1 MLQDQATQEQV
12 KVDLDNFEHGFP
24 EGFGPGWWG
33 HMAYVI
39 GIAFAAF
46 QIMVAAW
53 NFLPS
58 QAVRGIHVGFLI
70 LLSYGLVA
78 NFTAKTNWQRLLGWV
93 TGGVGFYCGLYQW
106 LYYADLIQRDGD
118 PSHLDLVVGTV
129 LAVMI
134 FDATRRLMGWALPLM
149 CGACIIY
156 WAFGQYLPSP
166 LNHRGY
172 YFDQIIT
179 HLSYGTEG
187 FYGVPIYVSATYIFL
202 FILFGS
208 FLERAGMIQLFTDV
222 SLGIFG
228 GTRGGPAKVAVVA
241 SGMMGT
247 ISGSGVANVV
257 TVGQFTIPLMI
268 RFGYRRA
275 FAAGVEATASMGG
288 QIMPPVM
295 GAVAFIMAET
305 IDRPYADIVQ
315 AAIIPALLYFGAS
328 YLSVHLESGKR
339 GLKGL
344 PGNEL
349 PNAWE
354 ETKKSWFLILP
365 LVVLVVLLFT
375 GYTPLFAGAVG
386 LALTALLIL
395 AKPVAEESWNIPIK
409 LGVLIIGTAVCA
421 HALWTS
427 GSFATGAD
435 GVFAP
440 LQFLRESPVW
450 RTIVEVLRTGLAI
463 ALFLFVLRGL
473 SRANQRNDNAARIV
487 YWIALG
493 LLTAIALEREVVFA
507 LAIVV
512 VVAIWSAF
520 YARGRQALLECRD
533 ALADGAR
540 QALSV
545 GLACAIVGIVV
556 GTMTLTGLGTIVG
569 THVIGIGKDSLF
581 LALVLTMLFSLLLG
595 MGIPTIPNYIITS
608 SLAAPILLKL
618 GIPLIVSHM
627 FVFYFGIMADL
638 TPPVALAAFAAAPM
652 ARVSGFQVAYKAVLI
667 ALPGFI
673 VPYMAV
679 YDPSLML
686 QPVMDSAGNL
696 VTGWPYWIGVA
707 YITTKAVFAVLLW
720 CVTAVGYLRGPVSI
734 LERAWTFVAAALL
747 AAAIPLTDEIGWAL
761 GIAFVVYHYWKYMRT
776 PAPQTKTA

>member
-1 MLQDQATQEQV
+1 MLQDSGKQEHV
-12 KVDLDNFEHGFP
+12 NVELDNFEHGFP
-24 EGFGPGWWG
+24 PGFGPGWWG

-78 NFTAKTNWQRLLGWV
+78 NFTAKTSWQRLLGWA
-93 TGGVGFYCGLYQW
+93 TGGIGFYCGLYQW

-222 SLGIFG
+222 SLGLFG

-305 IDRPYADIVQ
+305 LGVQYSVIVQ
-315 AAIIPALLYFGAS
+315 AAVIPAILYFAS
-328 YLSVHLESGKR
+328 AFWMVHLEAGKY
-339 GLKGL
+339 GLTGMKK
-344 PGNEL
+344 EEI
-349 PNAWE
+349 PNAGRALVKNWY
-354 ETKKSWFLILP
+354 LVLP
-365 LVVLVVLLFT
+365 LAALVFMLFE
-375 GYTPLFAGAVG
+375 GFTPLYAGSMG
-386 LALTALLIL
+386 LALTVTLIL
-395 AKPVAEESWNIPIK
+395 GASIVAGFP
-409 LGVLIIGTAVCA
+409 TQ
-421 HALWTS
+421 
-427 GSFATGAD
+427 ATRYI
-435 GVFAP
+435 F
-440 LQFLRESPVW
+440 W
-450 RTIVEVLRTGLAI
+450 IGLALVVGSLFRNGTSVDIRYI
-463 ALFLFVLRGL
+463 AAVVLTLVLLSALTRGG
-473 SRANQRNDNAARIV
+473 RAT
-487 YWIALG
+487 L
-493 LLTAIALEREVVFA
+493 
-507 LAIVV
+507 
-512 VVAIWSAF
+512 VA
-520 YARGRQALLECRD
+520 CRD
-533 ALADGAR
+533 SLAESSKSALT
-540 QALSV
+540 V
-545 GLACAIVGIVV
+545 GMACAIVGTIIGMMTQTGV
-556 GTMTLTGLGTIVG
+556 GTIFGSWVIGLG
-569 THVIGIGKDSLF
+569 KQSLF
-581 LALVLTMLFSLLLG
+581 LALIMTMLLSILLG
-595 MGIPTIPNYIITS
+595 TGIPTIPTYIIVAA
-608 SLAAPILLKL
+608 LAAPALSHL
-618 GIPLIVSHM
+618 GVPLIVSHM
-627 FVFYFGIMADL
+627 FAFYYGIMADL
-638 TPPVALAAFAAAPM
+638 SPPVALAALAAAPIAKENPDKIGWEAMRIALAGYVIPFIAVYSPALMMQPNDPMVPVLGFYGAVAYAFVKALVAIALFGMVAIGFLFNRLTILERIVAFAAA
-652 ARVSGFQVAYKAVLI
+652 
-667 ALPGFI
+667 
-673 VPYMAV
+673 
-679 YDPSLML
+679 LML
-686 QPVMDSAGNL
+686 LGEFTYSDELG
-696 VTGWPYWIGVA
+696 Y
-707 YITTKAVFAVLLW
+707 VL
-720 CVTAVGYLRGPVSI
+720 
-734 LERAWTFVAAALL
+734 AAALWL
-747 AAAIPLTDEIGWAL
+747 WQWRKRPVAPLK
-761 GIAFVVYHYWKYMRT
+761 V
-776 PAPQTKTA
+776 APESIVP